1 MRHDRLN
8 DTVVRR
14 GTEVRRRR
22 SGAGTAG
29 CLTALMALMALLVG
43 SGVVAP
49 APAGAVVPGENG
61 LIAFQSDRD
70 GDWEIYTANPDGSGQ
85 VALTDNGTRD
95 IVPTWSPDGTRIA
108 FASDRDGN
116 YEIYVMNAD
125 GSGQTRLTDNGAS
138 DSLPSW
144 SPDGTRLAF
153 NTNRDGRQQVYVM
166 DADGSGQADVSNS
179 LVTDI
184 QPAWSPD
191 GASIAFTRAD
201 DVWTMDADGGNQTR
215 LTIDLALDGLSG
227 WSPDSGT
234 IAFANNSNGGGA
246 AHFDVYLM
254 TRGGSPLGNL
264 TDTWDYTETRP
275 SFSPDG
281 TRIAS
286 AGSTTPTGPY
296 DIWVMDADG
305 SDRVKVVESP
315 GSDYWPDW
323 QSSPTRGSIT
333 IVQDSRPD
341 GAQDFHWAVTGP
353 GVSSFD
359 LDDDANGALPS
370 SITFDD
376 LESTTYTF
384 TQAAVTGWSLTSLG
398 CDAGGTV
405 NLGQRRVS
413 VALGHGQNVTCTF
426 VDAKRRPDA
435 MVATASGG
443 PWFADNAYATSV
455 TPGQTRTASVARGA
469 TRTFYVRLQNDGGA
483 TDSLK
488 LKGVTSGSAGYTVKY
503 KLGTQ
508 NVTSAVAAGTWTTVP
523 LAPGAFVVLKVKVTA
538 TTAAVAGSA
547 RNVDLTAR
555 SVAATTVK
563 DVVRARAT
571 RS

>member
-1 MRHDRLN
+1 MRHDRPG
-8 DTVVRR
+8 DRSTAPY
-14 GTEVRRRR
+14 RRRV
-22 SGAGTAG
+22 GASAVAAG
-29 CLTALMALMALLVG
+29 LVLALVAAGL
-43 SGVVAP
+43 GVAAP
-49 APAGAVVPGENG
+49 APAAAVVPGENG

-70 GDWEIYTANPDGSGQ
+70 GDWEIYTANADGSGQ
-85 VALTDNGTRD
+85 AALTDNGARD

-125 GSGQTRLTDNGAS
+125 GSGQTRLTN
-138 DSLPSW
+138 DSAIDSIPTW

-153 NTNRDGRQQVYVM
+153 TSNRGGTHQVYVM
-166 DADGSGQADVSNS
+166 NDDGSGVVNLSNGLVS
-179 LVTDI
+179 DI

-215 LTIDLALDGLSG
+215 LTVDLALDGLSG

-246 AHFDVYLM
+246 AHFDIYLM

-264 TDTWDYTETRP
+264 TDTWGYTETRP
-275 SFSPDG
+275 SWSPDG
-281 TRIAS
+281 TRIAY
-286 AGSTTPTGPY
+286 AGSATATGPY

-305 SDRVKVVESP
+305 SDPVKVVESP

-341 GAQDFHWAVTGP
+341 SAQDFHWAVTGP

-359 LDDDANGALPS
+359 LDDDTSGALPA

-376 LESTTYTF
+376 LEPTTYTF
-384 TQAAVTGWSLTSLG
+384 TQAAVTGWSLMTLA

-405 NLGQRRVS
+405 NLGQRRAS

-435 MVATASGG
+435 MVATASSG

-455 TPGQTRTASVARGA
+455 TPGQTRSATVARGA

-483 TDSLK
+483 TDAL
-488 LKGVTSGSAGYTVKY
+488 LVKGVTSGSAGYTVKY
-503 KLGTQ
+503 KLGTE
-508 NVTSAVAAGTWTTVP
+508 NVTSAVVAGTWMTAP

-547 RNVDLTAR
+547 RNVDLTVR

>member
-1 MRHDRLN
+1 MRRD
-8 DTVVRR
+8 RR
-14 GTEVRRRR
+14 GGRSTNPPHRRA
-22 SGAGTAG
+22 GAGAVAG
-29 CLTALMALMALLVG
+29 ALVLALVAAGL
-43 SGVVAP
+43 GVVAP
-49 APAGAVVPGENG
+49 APASAVVPGENG
-61 LIAFQSDRD
+61 LITFQSDRD
-70 GDWEIYTANPDGSGQ
+70 GDWEIYTANADGSGQ
-85 VALTDNGTRD
+85 TALTDNGARD

-125 GSGQTRLTDNGAS
+125 GSGQTRLTN
-138 DSLPSW
+138 DSAIDSIPTW
-144 SPDGTRLAF
+144 APDGTRLAF
-153 NTNRDGRQQVYVM
+153 TSNRGGYQQVYVM
-166 DADGSGQADVSNS
+166 NADGSGQANVSNS

-191 GASIAFTRAD
+191 GASIAFTRAE

-254 TRGGSPLGNL
+254 SRGGSPLGNL

-281 TRIAS
+281 TRIAY
-286 AGSTTPTGPY
+286 AGSTTATGPY

-305 SDRVKVVESP
+305 ADPVKVVESP

-341 GAQDFHWAVTGP
+341 SGQDFHWAVTGP

-384 TQAAVTGWSLTSLG
+384 TQAAVTGWSLTTLA

-405 NLGQRRVS
+405 SLGQRRVS

-443 PWFADNAYATSV
+443 PWFADNVYATSV
-455 TPGQTRTASVARGA
+455 TAGQTRSGAVARGA

-488 LKGVTSGSAGYTVKY
+488 VKGVTSGSAGYTVKY
-503 KLGTQ
+503 KLGTE
-508 NVTSAVAAGTWTTVP
+508 NVTSAVVAGTWTTVP
-523 LAPGAFVVLKVKVTA
+523 LAPGDFVVLKVKVTA

-547 RNVDLTAR
+547 RNVDLTTR
-555 SVAATTVK
+555 SVAATSVK

>member
-1 MRHDRLN
+1 MRRD
-8 DTVVRR
+8 RR
-14 GTEVRRRR
+14 GDRSTARAHARRRVGAR
-22 SGAGTAG
+22 AGAGALVLATVAAG
-29 CLTALMALMALLVG
+29 L
-43 SGVVAP
+43 GVCSRAAAP
-49 APAGAVVPGENG
+49 AAAVVPGENG

-70 GDWEIYTANPDGSGQ
+70 GDWEIYTADADGSGQ
-85 VALTDNGTRD
+85 TALTDNGARD

-116 YEIYVMNAD
+116 YEVYVMNAD
-125 GSGQTRLTDNGAS
+125 GSGQTRLTDNIAS

-153 NTNRDGRQQVYVM
+153 NTNRDGHQQIYVM
-166 DADGSGQADVSNS
+166 NADGSGQADVSNS

-191 GASIAFTRAD
+191 GATIAFTRAD
-201 DVWTMDADGGNQTR
+201 DVWTMDADGGNQIR
-215 LTIDLALDGLSG
+215 LTTDLALDGLAG

-234 IAFANNSNGGGA
+234 IAFANNTNGGGA

-264 TDTWDYTETRP
+264 TGTSGYTETRP
-275 SFSPDG
+275 SWSPDG
-281 TRIAS
+281 TRIAY
-286 AGSTTPTGPY
+286 AGSPSATGPY
-296 DIWVMDADG
+296 DIWVMGANG
-305 SDRVKVVESP
+305 SDPVKVVESP

-341 GAQDFHWAVTGP
+341 SAQDFHWAVTGP

-359 LDDDANGALPS
+359 LDDDPNGALPS

-483 TDSLK
+483 TDSLRV
-488 LKGVTSGSAGYTVKY
+488 KGVTSGSAGYTVKY
-503 KLGTQ
+503 KLGTE
-508 NVTSAVAAGTWTTVP
+508 NVTSAVVAGTWTTVP
-523 LAPGAFVVLKVKVTA
+523 LAPGASVVLKVKVTA

-547 RNVDLTAR
+547 RNVDLTVR